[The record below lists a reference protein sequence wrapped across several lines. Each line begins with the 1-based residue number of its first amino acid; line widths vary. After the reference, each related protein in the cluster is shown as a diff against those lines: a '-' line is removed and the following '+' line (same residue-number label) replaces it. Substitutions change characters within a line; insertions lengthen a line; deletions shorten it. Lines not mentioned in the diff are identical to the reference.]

1 MSKLPNYI
9 LITGFTLWN
18 DLDDSS
24 LEPRETNE
32 ISFNSLTSNKWC
44 EKVSESRLDTSMA
57 FSLLGE
63 LVTAEG
69 SASYLNGNST
79 SVSECSV
86 HAHYKCFTRTKSL
99 KMENHL
105 APGKIN
111 YIDVA
116 KLGADGKATHFIS
129 SILYGASATLTLKAN
144 KTQST
149 KTSDIQNKLQVSAQ
163 QLMEKGLNGQFDI
176 ELIKNKEKSEDYFE
190 CRFQSEGFALEPD
203 MSLPGDVG
211 QVAAANSNSFN
222 AFLNFFRVLNGKN
235 ISKDKDGKPLGVA
248 QRLWLTPLVRLEG
261 CKNTAPV
268 YYPLKNAEN
277 ILSDFASLMDKFD
290 ELMVKAIDLQNDPTA
305 KKLTVFHDKIDRFVD
320 KIRQKRLNL
329 RQKIKNKIVKIRSN
343 HSASIDLLKELY
355 QKVLNSPFNPQHLT
369 KWIDEDKTAELER
382 IKGFINQLSQSISED
397 KLVILPTK
405 QEVTKIIT
413 NESKPTSVHF
423 VFTSLADKELLLDAM
438 EAKNPSKIDPQKD
451 DRQNGVVEFVVYT
464 NVCFIILIFFFKLFL
479 SVLYYRKS

>member
-105 APGKIN
+105 ASGKIS
-111 YIDVA
+111 YMDVA
-116 KLGADGKATHFIS
+116 KSGADGKATHFIS

-190 CRFQSEGFALEPD
+190 CRF
-203 MSLPGDVG
+203 
-211 QVAAANSNSFN
+211 
-222 AFLNFFRVLNGKN
+222 
-235 ISKDKDGKPLGVA
+235 
-248 QRLWLTPLVRLEG
+248 
-261 CKNTAPV
+261 
-268 YYPLKNAEN
+268 
-277 ILSDFASLMDKFD
+277 
-290 ELMVKAIDLQNDPTA
+290 
-305 KKLTVFHDKIDRFVD
+305 
-320 KIRQKRLNL
+320 
-329 RQKIKNKIVKIRSN
+329 
-343 HSASIDLLKELY
+343 HSDLL
-355 QKVLNSPFNPQHLT
+355 
-369 KWIDEDKTAELER
+369 
-382 IKGFINQLSQSISED
+382 
-397 KLVILPTK
+397 
-405 QEVTKIIT
+405 
-413 NESKPTSVHF
+413 
-423 VFTSLADKELLLDAM
+423 
-438 EAKNPSKIDPQKD
+438 
-451 DRQNGVVEFVVYT
+451 
-464 NVCFIILIFFFKLFL
+464 
-479 SVLYYRKS
+479 